1 MYVALTYWA
10 VPLKTLILMA
20 LLFGR
25 ALASFS
31 KVQKQYQQM
40 VTGESAFWSLRETI
54 DLTQAAREPSLGTVR
69 PTVRRDVTLREVNFS
84 YDDQRVLHRVSL
96 TLPVGQVTALV
107 GPSGAGKTS
116 IVDLIVGLIRPQ
128 DGEVWLDDIP
138 LSDIDLV
145 AWRQTVGYVPQ
156 ETLLLHESIFVN
168 ISLGEPGITEADVEA
183 ALRAAEAWD
192 FVAALPEGMHTL
204 VGERGSRFSGGQRQ
218 RIAIARALVHE
229 PQLLILDEATASLDP
244 ASEAA
249 VCETVRKLR
258 GGKTI
263 LAITHQ
269 SALLDIADRVYRLDR
284 GEVQQRTP
292 SQSVNEA
299 TPRVA

>member
-1 MYVALTYWA
+1 MYVTLSYWA

-40 VTGESAFWSLRETI
+40 VTGESAFWSLREAI
-54 DLTQAAREPSLGTVR
+54 DRTEAARELSLGTAR
-69 PTVRRDVTLREVNFS
+69 PTVKRDITLRAVHFAYN
-84 YDDQRVLHRVSL
+84 DHHVLQNVSL
-96 TLPVGQVTALV
+96 TIPAGQVTALV

-116 IVDLIVGLIRPQ
+116 MVDLIVGLVRPQ
-128 DGEVWLDDIP
+128 GGDVWLDDTP
-138 LSDIDLV
+138 LSDIDLP
-145 AWRQTVGYVPQ
+145 AWRQMVGYVPQ

-168 ISLGEPGITEADVEA
+168 ITLGEPGITEGDVET

-192 FVAALPEGMHTL
+192 FVVSLPEGIHTL

-218 RIAIARALVHE
+218 RLAIARALVHQ

-244 ASEAA
+244 ISEAA
-249 VCETVRKLR
+249 ICSTVRNLR
-258 GGKTI
+258 GERTI
-263 LAITHQ
+263 LVITHQ
-269 SALLDIADRVYRLDR
+269 HALLDTADRIYRLEY
-284 GEVQQRTP
+284 GKVQQMIPPTTKK
-292 SQSVNEA
+292 EA
-299 TPRVA
+299 PRVA